1 MSCVAG
7 VVGALVASAA
17 AAAYGGYQQNKQG
30 KQAASAARRQAEQQK
45 LLQQAQ
51 EQDLNRANR
60 KTADVGAIMTDP
72 SLSASSTSLTGANGV
87 ELDPTKLGGGSN
99 LLGG

>member
-7 VVGALVASAA
+7 VVGALAASVAA
-17 AAAYGGYQQNKQG
+17 AGDNAYQQNKQG
-30 KQAASAARRQAEQQK
+30 KQASSAARRQAEQQK
-45 LLQQAQ
+45 LAQQQQ

-60 KTADVGAIMTDP
+60 KTADVGAIMSDP
-72 SLSASSTSLTGANGV
+72 SLGATSTSLTGANGV
-87 ELDPTKLGGGSN
+87 QLDPTKLGGGSN